1 MILTRFVG
9 LVVATV
15 MLLGPIGVAA
25 AEPASESFTLNGAIV
40 GPTETIPAAS
50 EQFRFVPD
58 SLATARQAQSERY
71 ALDSV
76 STLAPGGSE
85 PETQAPLQE
94 VAADQSGAA
103 SRLSATAR
111 PKRMFA
117 LVDPSWSGELLLV
130 ISVVLIAGGLEL
142 AYLGRRSLMSAHH
155 P

>member
-1 MILTRFVG
+1 MTLTRFGG
-9 LVVATV
+9 LAVATII
-15 MLLGPIGVAA
+15 LLGPIGVAA

-58 SLATARQAQSERY
+58 SLATASQAQSERY
-71 ALDSV
+71 ALESV
-76 STLAPGGSE
+76 SSLAPGGSE
-85 PETQAPLQE
+85 PEQSPLQA

-103 SRLSATAR
+103 SGRSATAR

-117 LVDPSWSGELLLV
+117 LVDPSWSGELLLAL
-130 ISVVLIAGGLEL
+130 SVVLIAGGLEL